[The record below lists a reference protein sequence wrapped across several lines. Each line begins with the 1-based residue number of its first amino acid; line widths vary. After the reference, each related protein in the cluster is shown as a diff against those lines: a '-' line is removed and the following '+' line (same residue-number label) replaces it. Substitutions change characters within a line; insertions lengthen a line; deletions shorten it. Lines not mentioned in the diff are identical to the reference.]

1 MSTPRGWEPQSVCSP
16 VNPSAW
22 NNGCPESPHQARA
35 GWRDQSSHG
44 HLFISVLQ
52 IMAYQTL
59 CRDSN
64 SWRENSL
71 LKSIFHSKFPS
82 PHLLEPWDGEE
93 GRNWDGKEKEKKR
106 AKGRRKRRRKKT
118 FKAKCR
124 YCLVFQVF
132 FCLLSNPYWRGIRLN
147 NS

>member
-1 MSTPRGWEPQSVCSP
+1 MLRVLISWSASPTRMSTPRGWEPQSVCSP

-22 NNGCPESPHQARA
+22 NNWCPESPHQARA

-44 HLFISVLQ
+44 HLFTSVLQ

-93 GRNWDGKEKEKKR
+93 GRNWDGK
-106 AKGRRKRRRKKT
+106 KRRRGQREEGRGEEKNIQSKMQIL
-118 FKAKCR
+118 FS
-124 YCLVFQVF
+124 FPGIF
-132 FCLLSNPYWRGIRLN
+132 LSTV
-147 NS
+147 